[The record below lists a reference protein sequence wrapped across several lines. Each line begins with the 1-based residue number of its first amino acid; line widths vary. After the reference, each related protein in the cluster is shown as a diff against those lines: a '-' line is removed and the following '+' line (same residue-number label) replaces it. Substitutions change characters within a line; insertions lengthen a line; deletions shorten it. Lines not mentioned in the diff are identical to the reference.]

1 MDALRTPIG
10 RPPTRVGD
18 GDYFVIFVPLFA
30 VAQCLSSVV
39 GS

>member
-1 MDALRTPIG
+1 MDVLRTPIG
-10 RPPTRVGD
+10 KPLTVVGD
-18 GDYFVIFVPLFA
+18 GNYFVIFVLLFA